1 MTNTTTSEAM
11 RQELTFYAKGAKAR
25 YDNAQ
30 AKFLAAVQTNPA
42 HAITWS
48 AEDMVRA
55 QTMYEVWMRIEHAIV
70 EHDPLEVVQANLDD
84 ARFHMRSFFGS
95 NSTSIFSNAVER
107 ARAEAFV
114 RIVEELEKLVKHCIA

>member
-1 MTNTTTSEAM
+1 MTKATTNEAM
-11 RQELTFYAKGAKAR
+11 QQELTLYVKGAKAR
-25 YDNAQ
+25 YDDAQ

-55 QTMYEVWMRIEHAIV
+55 QTLYEVWMRIEHAIV
-70 EHDPLEVVQANLDD
+70 ELDPLEVVQANLDD
-84 ARFHMRSFFGS
+84 ARFHVRSFFGS

-107 ARAEAFV
+107 ARAETFV
-114 RIVEELEKLVKHCIA
+114 RIADDLEKLAKRYA

>member
-1 MTNTTTSEAM
+1 MTNANIDNM
-11 RQELTFYAKGAKAR
+11 RNELALYVKGAKAR
-25 YDNAQ
+25 YEDAQ
-30 AKFLAAVQTNPA
+30 AKFIAAVQTNPA

-55 QTMYEVWMRIEHAIV
+55 QTLYEVWMRIEHEIA

-84 ARFHMRSFFGS
+84 ARFRVRSFFGS

-107 ARAEAFV
+107 ARAETFV
-114 RIVEELEKLVKHCIA
+114 RIAEDLDKLAKRHGG